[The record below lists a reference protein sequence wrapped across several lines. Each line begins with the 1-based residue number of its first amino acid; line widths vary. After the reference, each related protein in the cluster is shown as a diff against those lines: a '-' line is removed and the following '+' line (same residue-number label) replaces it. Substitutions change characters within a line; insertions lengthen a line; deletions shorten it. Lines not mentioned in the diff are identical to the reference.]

1 VTGDSIDLIRQCK
14 RVLLEMDAITRVRR
28 QAPRIG
34 FSRRLTHA
42 GHPTKASSCSNAGF
56 TRRIPGTATAMSD
69 HMQETEQQRAEM
81 RERLPEEAQL
91 NDDESNDPEGH
102 EPLPGLVGDR
112 IKKASEPDR

>member
-1 VTGDSIDLIRQCK
+1 
-14 RVLLEMDAITRVRR
+14 
-28 QAPRIG
+28 
-34 FSRRLTHA
+34 
-42 GHPTKASSCSNAGF
+42 
-56 TRRIPGTATAMSD
+56 MSD